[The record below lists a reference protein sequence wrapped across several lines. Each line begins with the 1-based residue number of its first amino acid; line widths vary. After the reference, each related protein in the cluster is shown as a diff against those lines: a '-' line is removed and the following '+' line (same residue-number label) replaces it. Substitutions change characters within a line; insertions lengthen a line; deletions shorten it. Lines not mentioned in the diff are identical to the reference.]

1 MRKRSLAKSSVLTV
15 VAALKEGRLGNVVV
29 PGDPDD
35 RTRKEEEEVWRVL
48 AVNKF
53 DSDRKRMLVLVR
65 LPPTSG
71 SLPMVLCKLSCW
83 ERAR

>member
-48 AVNKF
+48 AVNK
-53 DSDRKRMLVLVR
+53 L
-65 LPPTSG
+65 TSG
-71 SLPMVLCKLSCW
+71 LLPMVLCKLSCW
-83 ERAR
+83 GRAR

>member
-29 PGDPDD
+29 PGNPDD

-48 AVNKF
+48 AVNKLN
-53 DSDRKRMLVLVR
+53 SARKRMLVLVR
-65 LPPTSG
+65 SPPTSR

-83 ERAR
+83 ERVR